1 MLNQAMCAVLL
12 VPVGRVDADTYADS
26 TGRRVG
32 DDGGA

>member
-12 VPVGRVDADTYADS
+12 VGRVDADTYADS